1 MMNTLD
7 AHVSK
12 WNLLQHP
19 FYQAWSQGTLPV
31 SALQAYAREYGA
43 FIATLP
49 QGWLAVGDAASAEV
63 EVQHARLWDQF
74 AAALETRV
82 VGQATTVQVAALV
95 ATAKQLFA
103 SKASA
108 LGALYAFEVQQ
119 PATAASKLEGLDTHY
134 KALPQ
139 GVRPYFVA
147 HAEETCEKDM
157 ILTQIASLSAEER
170 LVCAAACETMS
181 KALWD
186 ALTGLHPSC

>member
-43 FIATLP
+43 FIGTLP
-49 QGWLAVGDAASAEV
+49 QGWQAVGDADAAAVEV
-63 EVQHARLWDQF
+63 EHARLWDQF

-82 VGQATTVQVAALV
+82 VGQATTVQVAELV
-95 ATAKQLFA
+95 ATARQLFA
-103 SKASA
+103 SKATA

-157 ILTQIASLSAEER
+157 ILAQIGGLSADER
-170 LVCAAACETMS
+170 LACAAACETMS

-186 ALTGLHPSC
+186 ALTGLHPAC

>member
-1 MMNTLD
+1 MMNSLD

-12 WNLLQHP
+12 WNLLAHP
-19 FYQAWSQGTLPV
+19 FYQAWSNGTLPV
-31 SALQAYAREYGA
+31 SALQSYAREYGA

-49 QGWLAVGDAASAEV
+49 QGWESVGEPMAAAV
-63 EVQHARLWDQF
+63 EVAHAKLWDEF

-82 VGQATTVQVAALV
+82 GDAKTAEVAALV
-95 ATAKQLFA
+95 ATAKKLFGA
-103 SKASA
+103 KATA

-134 KALPQ
+134 ASLPA
-139 GVRPYFVA
+139 GVRPYFQA
-147 HAEETCEKDM
+147 HAAETCEKDM
-157 ILTQIASLSAEER
+157 ILAQIATLSKDEQLA
-170 LVCAAACETMS
+170 CMAACETMS